1 MEERPCI
8 ARNLLISAFHWVSV
22 LFRPRQIVAVNGRDE
37 NNLPSFLPRSALPH
51 TIPIELRTI
60 SLRPQESFS
69 VGNIGELTDMKRV
82 LVTGGAGFIGS
93 HLVDALMNDGHSVTV
108 VDNLSAGKAE
118 NIQHWFPKR
127 SFAFE
132 KRDLAEP
139 VGRDL
144 LENCSVVFHLAANA
158 DVRAGTANPRVHFD
172 QNIQVTYNLLEGVRQ
187 SDVEDFIF
195 TSTSTV
201 YGDAEQIPTPEDYG
215 PCRPIS
221 VYGASKLAC
230 ESLIS
235 AYSNTYG
242 FNAVIYRVANVM
254 GSRSDHG
261 VVHDLVF
268 KLMNKPSE
276 LEMYGNGNQEKSYMH
291 VTDCVRALLLGM
303 ERPQH
308 GCGIFNL
315 GSEDKIKVSRIA
327 DISCQEMDLR
337 NVRYKYRADMSDG
350 RGWPGDVMRMQLDVS
365 KLRAS
370 GWSSTLN
377 SEESVR
383 RTVRDIIGEKQMA
396 YSRRN

>member
-1 MEERPCI
+1 
-8 ARNLLISAFHWVSV
+8 
-22 LFRPRQIVAVNGRDE
+22 
-37 NNLPSFLPRSALPH
+37 
-51 TIPIELRTI
+51 
-60 SLRPQESFS
+60 
-69 VGNIGELTDMKRV
+69 MKRV
-82 LVTGGAGFIGS
+82 LVTGGAGIIGS

-261 VVHDLVF
+261 VVHDLVDR
-268 KLMNKPSE
+268 
-276 LEMYGNGNQEKSYMH
+276 KSTRLNSSHSQISYA
-291 VTDCVRALLLGM
+291 VFCLKKK
-303 ERPQH
+303 
-308 GCGIFNL
+308 N
-315 GSEDKIKVSRIA
+315 
-327 DISCQEMDLR
+327 DISSDTPRKAIRMWQAADTAYAVFNRYSSSSSLCSSVESSHASFTHITTRSLR
-337 NVRYKYRADMSDG
+337 LLS
-350 RGWPGDVMRMQLDVS
+350 L
-365 KLRAS
+365 L
-370 GWSSTLN
+370 
-377 SEESVR
+377 
-383 RTVRDIIGEKQMA
+383 
-396 YSRRN
+396 